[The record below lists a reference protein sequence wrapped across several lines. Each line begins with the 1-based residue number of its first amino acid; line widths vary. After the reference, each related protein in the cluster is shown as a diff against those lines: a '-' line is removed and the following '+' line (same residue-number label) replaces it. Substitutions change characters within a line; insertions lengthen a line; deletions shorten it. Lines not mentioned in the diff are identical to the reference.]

1 MKKKQETAGKKRW
14 KLTAEEKVE
23 KRKQK
28 LGYDP
33 YLYEKIQP
41 QGGICFR
48 DPKFVM
54 TGTGYEACLHIYEFP
69 RQLNDYWMSK
79 FCNLNNTV
87 VTVDISTDNVIEVKK
102 NINRSMKEQQFR
114 YMEARDFQE
123 RYDAKQRYQEMER
136 LYDEINSM
144 GEVIKLVHVRIFV
157 TDQSFARLEEK
168 VKSIAV
174 RLESNGFLTA
184 IYLNET
190 KREWLSMYQSYQEQQ
205 KEFFSTYGQPLVSNA
220 LASGDPFHFS
230 SLEDPTGN
238 LLGKTPCGGNVIFDE
253 FTKTKTRLYYNE
265 LVIGTM
271 GSGKSTLL
279 KKRFKANAVRG
290 NYVRTFDISGEF
302 TNLTKVY
309 GGKVIKLDGTNGIL
323 NPLEILKADENEGI
337 SFTRHISKVSTIYKF
352 LTEGQADTQEIIL
365 FEELLREVYQKFG
378 MELRNGKVS
387 RKVTGLPA
395 TSYPTFSD
403 LLAYITEKIDGMKET
418 EYDEISLSL
427 AKKNLE
433 RFDKIRMV
441 IQNIVHTYGSLFDG
455 HTSIDNILDEQI
467 VTFDISTIKEMKAS
481 VFDAQIFNMVSLCW
495 DNCVTN
501 GKLMMERMN
510 LPQENPEHLEFED
523 TTKFLMII
531 DESHRWLNTR
541 KPQALESITIYLRE
555 ARKYFGGI
563 MLASQSIRDYVPEG
577 SGAEAIDDLK
587 KIFEL
592 TQYKFIFHQ
601 ETNVLG
607 LFDRIFE
614 NTVTQSQ
621 RDRIPKLEV
630 GETILCISSDR
641 NLEFKVHLT
650 NEENRIFQGGV

>member
-168 VKSIAV
+168 VKSITV

>member
-168 VKSIAV
+168 VKNIAV

-433 RFDKIRMV
+433 RSDKIRMV